1 MIYKSLAYIE
11 LGKLQDLKRQEYK
24 IVKDSL
30 SVWAESNLMLA
41 SLLGHKFYDIE
52 VKFSLLLGCI
62 QDNKRSELIKEQQL
76 LLII

>member
-52 VKFSLLLGCI
+52 VKFSLLPGCI
-62 QDNKRSELIKEQQL
+62 QDKRSELIKEQQL

>member
-11 LGKLQDLKRQEYK
+11 LGKRQEYK

-52 VKFSLLLGCI
+52 VKFSLLPGCI